1 MRPAKKLFW
10 VLSCPGPKVGKQAEM
25 LDVDQQ
31 HWMLKDAVQWNE
43 RDVRD
48 SLEHVSK
55 T

>member
-1 MRPAKKLFW
+1 MVFKFL
-10 VLSCPGPKVGKQAEM
+10 GPRVGKHAEM
-25 LDVDQQ
+25 LDVDQVRVGQ
-31 HWMLKDAVQWNE
+31 HWMLKDAVLWNE